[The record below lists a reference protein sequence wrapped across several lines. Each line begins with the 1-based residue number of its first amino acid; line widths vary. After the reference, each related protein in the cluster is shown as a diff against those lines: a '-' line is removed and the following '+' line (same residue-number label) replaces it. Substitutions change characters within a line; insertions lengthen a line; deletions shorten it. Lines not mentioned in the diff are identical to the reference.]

1 MPSVQ
6 LERLRPQIYAIIT
19 QYENSDM
26 FTRSLISLL
35 KSYSGDIDHSPSQIT
50 AYSLIPRLNVP
61 QVVLNQLEISLKH
74 LALTYPSQTK
84 SIVEKLW
91 EQRYFETKKIALI
104 LLSNLHTQEKDF
116 YFEKINIWVD
126 ADIEG
131 PIIDVI
137 LENAI
142 KNKDIFE
149 SKQWFALVE
158 EWLYSK
164 INHLRKIGLTAIA
177 DLVDADTY
185 HNLPAIFRLV
195 EPMLSKPHVSI
206 NKDLI
211 ALIHSLIKA
220 SQPETAAFLIHLS
233 VMYPEPEVYALIR
246 KCIPLFDQYYASEVS
261 NKLAIQ

>member
-6 LERLRPQIYAIIT
+6 LERLRPQINAIIT

-35 KSYSGDIDHSPSQIT
+35 KSYSEDIDYNPSQIT
-50 AYSLIPRLNVP
+50 AYSLIPRLNIP
-61 QVVLNQLEISLKH
+61 QVVLNQLEISLKY
-74 LALTYPSQTK
+74 LANTYPSQTK

-104 LLSNLHTQEKDF
+104 LLSNLHSQEKDF
-116 YFEKINIWVD
+116 YFKKLNIWVD

-131 PIIDVI
+131 PIIEVI

-149 SKQWFALVE
+149 SKQWLTLIE

-177 DLVDADTY
+177 DLIDADTY
-185 HNLPAIFRLV
+185 HNLPAIFHLV
-195 EPMLSKPHVSI
+195 EPMLSKPHISI

-211 ALIHSLIKA
+211 SLIHSLIKA

-233 VMYPEPEVYALIR
+233 IMYPEPEVYALIR
-246 KCIPLFDQYYASEVS
+246 KSIPFFDQYYASEVS
-261 NKLAIQ
+261 KRLAIQ